1 MKKPNSYFKLAS
13 YVFDWQ
19 GVSWDPKN
27 EYISTASSD
36 RICRVF
42 TQTGKHLK
50 SRMGRGVL
58 PVPEDH
64 ALFGKQVK
72 YFHDDTFKSYFRRL
86 QFSPDGNLLIVPAG
100 CVETDDCKKALN
112 AAFVFTLDDLR
123 ELVLLNLDYFL
134 YFLFVFVVP

>member
-1 MKKPNSYFKLAS
+1 MIYYYIFCIPII
-13 YVFDWQ
+13 VFSLPQ

-27 EYISTASSD
+27 EFISTASSD

-42 TQTGKHLK
+42 DCTGKHLK
-50 SRMGRGVL
+50 CRTGKGTL

-64 ALFGKQVK
+64 PLFGKQVK

-86 QFSPDGNLLIVPAG
+86 KFSPDGSVLVVPAG

-112 AAFVFTLDDLR
+112 ATFVFTLDDLKQ
-123 ELVLLNLDYFL
+123 
-134 YFLFVFVVP
+134 